1 MNDQLEKW
9 LTEFLSEI
17 DACVGTVHVLEDG
30 GLRLAAAK
38 NIPHVVQQAVR
49 WVPSGKGMAGL
60 ALERGQP
67 VSTCNLKNDSS
78 GAVQPGAKTVDA
90 QAAIA
95 MPVRNQNGAIVGVVG
110 AAFATER
117 DIGGNKLQ
125 ELLDRAGSL
134 PSVLSA

>member
-17 DACVGTVHVLEDG
+17 DACAGTVHVLEAG

-38 NIPHVVQQAVR
+38 NIPDVVQQAAR

-67 VSTCNLKNDSS
+67 VNTCNLKNDSS
-78 GAVQPGAKTVDA
+78 GVVRPGAKAVDA
-90 QAAIA
+90 QAAVA
-95 MPVRNQNGAIVGVVG
+95 MPVRNPDGAIVAVVG
-110 AAFATER
+110 AAFAAEM
-117 DIGGNKLQ
+117 DIGGNELR
-125 ELLDRAGSL
+125 ELLHRARSL
-134 PSVLSA
+134 SSVLSA

>member
-17 DACVGTVHVLEDG
+17 DACAGTVHVLEAG

-38 NIPHVVQQAVR
+38 NIPDVVQQTVR

-78 GAVQPGAKTVDA
+78 GVVRPGAKAVDA
-90 QAAIA
+90 QAAVA
-95 MPVRNQNGAIVGVVG
+95 MPVRNQDGAIVAVVG
-110 AAFATER
+110 AAFAAEM
-117 DIGGNKLQ
+117 DIGGNELR
-125 ELLDRAGSL
+125 ELLHRARSL

>member
-17 DACVGTVHVLEDG
+17 DACAGTVHVLEAG

-38 NIPHVVQQAVR
+38 NIPDVVQQAVR

-67 VSTCNLKNDSS
+67 VNTCNLKNDSS
-78 GAVQPGAKTVDA
+78 GVVRPGAKAVDA
-90 QAAIA
+90 QAAVA
-95 MPVRNQNGAIVGVVG
+95 MPVRNPDEAIVAVVG
-110 AAFATER
+110 AAFAAEM
-117 DIGGNKLQ
+117 DIGGNELR
-125 ELLDRAGSL
+125 ELLHRARSL
-134 PSVLSA
+134 SSVLSA

>member
-17 DACVGTVHVLEDG
+17 DACAGTVHVLEAG

-38 NIPHVVQQAVR
+38 NIPDVVQQAVR
-49 WVPSGKGMAGL
+49 RVPSGKGMAGL

-78 GAVQPGAKTVDA
+78 GVARPGAKAVDA
-90 QAAIA
+90 QAAVA
-95 MPVRNQNGAIVGVVG
+95 MPVRNQDGAIVAVVG
-110 AAFATER
+110 AAFAAEM
-117 DIGGNKLQ
+117 DIGGNELR
-125 ELLDRAGSL
+125 ELLHRAWSL

>member
-9 LTEFLSEI
+9 LTAFLSEI
-17 DACVGTVHVLEDG
+17 DACGGTVHVFEAG

-38 NIPHVVQQAVR
+38 NIPDVVQQAVR

-67 VSTCNLKNDSS
+67 ISTCNLRNDSS
-78 GAVQPGAKTVDA
+78 GAVRPGAKAVDA
-90 QAAIA
+90 QAAVA
-95 MPVRNQNGAIVGVVG
+95 MPVRDQDGAIVAVVG
-110 AAFATER
+110 AAFAAER
-117 DIGGNKLQ
+117 DIGENELR
-125 ELLDRAGSL
+125 ELLDRARSL